1 MNRKIVG
8 GSMTQKTIAQE
19 LGENI
24 KRIRQEKNISRKNLA
39 DKVGV
44 TEISFGKY
52 ERGESSPSLDKILEM
67 AKFLDVSIS
76 DLVGDNRDA
85 KDRKIFEYRLQK
97 AIDIAKSVQCEIS
110 LLSDGKI
117 SITLP
122 GLISVENGNLD
133 SGKKIEVTYNIS
145 FSPII
150 FDNSKDFVA
159 VIEMVEKTALTENNF
174 FLNKLRETIFK
185 PKSKLRETI

>member
-1 MNRKIVG
+1 MAQKII
-8 GSMTQKTIAQE
+8 SQE

-24 KRIRQEKNISRKNLA
+24 KRIRQEKNISRKDLA

-76 DLVGDNRDA
+76 DLVGDNPDA

-97 AIDIAKSVQCEIS
+97 AIDIAKNVQCEIS

-133 SGKKIEVTYNIS
+133 SGKKVEVTYNIS
-145 FSPII
+145 FAPII

-159 VIEMVEKTALTENNF
+159 VIEMVEKSALTENNF

-185 PKSKLRETI
+185 PKNNRMNMLNE